1 MNIRTI
7 VIEGIE
13 KDLKISRT
21 ERGAEVTIERNTRHA
36 GRQDI
41 CIAHI
46 TRDEN
51 RESRYAKATEVG
63 QLVVRQITVAV
74 HPQPA
79 RRAFAEGGRRNGDTC
94 LHVGPRTVAMGKGHQ
109 RNRPGKLPRLLHL
122 VHLGQPTRPGAAAA
136 LRTARSARSTAP
148 RASHAGRRRG

>member
-13 KDLKISRT
+13 KDVKISRT
-21 ERGAEVTIERNTRHA
+21 ERGAEVTLEQNTRHA

-51 RESRYAKATEVG
+51 RESRYAKAAEVAK
-63 QLVVRQITVAV
+63 VVYGTD
-74 HPQPA
+74 
-79 RRAFAEGGRRNGDTC
+79 RRGR
-94 LHVGPRTVAMGKGHQ
+94 
-109 RNRPGKLPRLLHL
+109 
-122 VHLGQPTRPGAAAA
+122 AAATNSMVHEVLA
-136 LRTARSARSTAP
+136 EMERV
-148 RASHAGRRRG
+148 AGC

>member
-13 KDLKISRT
+13 KDVKISRT
-21 ERGAEVTIERNTRHA
+21 ERGAEVTLEQNTRHA

-51 RESRYAKATEVG
+51 RESRYAKATEVAK
-63 QLVVRQITVAV
+63 VV
-74 HPQPA
+74 
-79 RRAFAEGGRRNGDTC
+79 
-94 LHVGPRTVAMGKGHQ
+94 
-109 RNRPGKLPRLLHL
+109 
-122 VHLGQPTRPGAAAA
+122 LGTD
-136 LRTARSARSTAP
+136 
-148 RASHAGRRRG
+148 RRGRAAGTNSMIHDVLQEIERVAGC